1 MHLHVSQA
9 MKVKNCIS
17 WEGSGCDMSKSIVVL
32 SGSPRKD
39 GNTARLTEAFIAGA
53 HAAGKEVSL
62 FRVAGLQIGGCRG
75 CGHCFKNQGACVQ
88 QDDMPPILDALRQAD
103 ALVLAS
109 PVYFFGVSA
118 QLKLAIDRL
127 YALLK
132 VGMHVSRA
140 VLLMT
145 CGDASEAAAA
155 SSIAMFRQI
164 CAYQR
169 WEEAGI
175 IIAPGLH
182 SPDDIEGR
190 AELEQARRLGKRV

>member
-1 MHLHVSQA
+1 M
-9 MKVKNCIS
+9 
-17 WEGSGCDMSKSIVVL
+17 GKSIVVL

-39 GNTARLTEAFIAGA
+39 GNTARLTDAFLEGA
-53 HAAGKEVSL
+53 DAAGKETTL
-62 FRVAGLQIGGCRG
+62 FRVAGLHIGGCRG
-75 CGHCFKNQGACVQ
+75 CGHCFKNQGVCVQ
-88 QDDMPPILDALRQAD
+88 QDDMPPILEALHKAD

-118 QLKLAIDRL
+118 QLKVAIDRC

-132 VGMHVSRA
+132 LGMSVKRA
-140 VLLMT
+140 ALLMT
-145 CGDASEAAAA
+145 CGDARETAAA

-182 SPDDIEGR
+182 SPGEIEGR
-190 AELEQARRLGKRV
+190 AELEQARRLGESI